1 VTRTR
6 DPIGLGSDASG
17 AHPDHHLWRNGR
29 IWWVAFTFHTSDGR
43 KHRVRRTLAT
53 SHAAEARLRRDA
65 LLAEYARQPGWRLAL
80 RFVAREPEPDADG
93 LSPHSLAVA

>member
-6 DPIGLGSDASG
+6 EPSGPASDACDP
-17 AHPDHHLWRNGR
+17 HPDHHLWQNGR

-53 SHAAEARLRRDA
+53 SDVGAARSRRDA
-65 LLAEYARQPGWRLAL
+65 LLGEYARRPGWRLAL
-80 RFVAREPEPDADG
+80 RFVAREPRPG
-93 LSPHSLAVA
+93 VKSPIPLSAVA

>member
-6 DPIGLGSDASG
+6 DSIAFRSDASG

-29 IWWVAFTFHTSDGR
+29 IWWVAFTFHTGDGR

-53 SHAAEARLRRDA
+53 SDVREARLRRDA
-65 LLAEYARQPGWRLAL
+65 LLGEYGRRPGWRLAL
-80 RFVAREPEPDADG
+80 RFVAREPRSSDA
-93 LSPHSLAVA
+93 PHALAAVA